1 MKEAPPLVGI
11 NSLFGE
17 GHYFDYINNHISE
30 ALGDVSVP
38 IAIFNAGDALPKH
51 NFDTL
56 NQELLVTKG
65 MPNTSHFLM
74 MEQSTEFN
82 ELLESILEEFKLIFK
97 VVRHRESVAKAFFN
111 NSTAR
116 MNFNRIRA
124 LIIHWSEARV
134 LPTPKFPSYHSSS
147 DEIA

>member
-1 MKEAPPLVGI
+1 MKEAPPLIGI

-38 IAIFNAGDALPKH
+38 IAIFNAGDAPPKH

-65 MPNTSHFLM
+65 MLDVSHFLM

-82 ELLESILEEFKLIFK
+82 ELLESIFSEFKLIL
-97 VVRHRESVAKAFFN
+97 R
-111 NSTAR
+111 
-116 MNFNRIRA
+116 
-124 LIIHWSEARV
+124 
-134 LPTPKFPSYHSSS
+134 
-147 DEIA
+147 